1 MAGDE
6 ARSHLKPVINLC
18 LLLYLFLSSA
28 VLSYRFNIYRMKMQR
43 NNEPKLN
50 R

>member
-1 MAGDE
+1 MAGNE
-6 ARSHLKPVINLC
+6 ARSHLKPVRNLC
-18 LLLYLFLSSA
+18 LLLYLLLELV
-28 VLSYRFNIYRMKMQR
+28 VLSYRFNMYRMTMLR